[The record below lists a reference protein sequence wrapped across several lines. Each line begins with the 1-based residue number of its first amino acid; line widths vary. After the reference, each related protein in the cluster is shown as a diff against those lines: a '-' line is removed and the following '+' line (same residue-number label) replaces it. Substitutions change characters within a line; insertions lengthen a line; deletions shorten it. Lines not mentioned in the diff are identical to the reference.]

1 MTTGGYDD
9 VEEIGLLYDNVT
21 LYNARPDVDFYV
33 EEALTHGGK
42 VLEIGCGTGR
52 ILIPAARQGAE
63 ITGLERSPRM
73 LAQCKARLAEEPPEV
88 QKNATLV
95 QADMRDFN
103 LGRQFSIIM
112 IPFRPL
118 QHLVAVSEQ
127 ISALRAMHRHL
138 EPGGR
143 LVFDVFNP
151 KIQYLVEDNSRERE
165 DTAEVVLPDGRA
177 FRRTARV
184 AAVHVADQYNEI
196 ELIYY
201 VRGTDGKIQRLVQ
214 GFPMRWYWRYEV
226 EHLLA
231 RCNFRV
237 KAIFGDFN
245 RSPLT
250 DVSPEMIFMAER
262 I

>member
-1 MTTGGYDD
+1 MTTGSYDD
-9 VEEIGLLYDNVT
+9 FDEIGLLYDSVT
-21 LYNARPDVDFYV
+21 LYKARPDVDFYV
-33 EEALTHGGK
+33 EKAIGHGGN
-42 VLEIGCGTGR
+42 VLEVGCGTGR
-52 ILIPAARQGAE
+52 ILIPTARLGAE
-63 ITGLERSPRM
+63 ITGVDRAPRM
-73 LAQCKARLAEEPPEV
+73 LAQCRARLAKESPEV
-88 QKNATLV
+88 QKHVTLV
-95 QADMRDFN
+95 QADMRDFD

-118 QHLVAVSEQ
+118 QHLVSASEQ

-151 KIQYLVEDNSRERE
+151 KIQYLVEDNSHERE
-165 DTAEVVLPDGRA
+165 DTAEVALPDGRA
-177 FRRTARV
+177 FRRTSRV
-184 AAVHVADQYNEI
+184 AAVHIADQYSEI

-201 VRGTDGKIQRLVQ
+201 VRGADGRTQRLVQ

-226 EHLLA
+226 EHLLTV
-231 RCNFRV
+231 CGFRV